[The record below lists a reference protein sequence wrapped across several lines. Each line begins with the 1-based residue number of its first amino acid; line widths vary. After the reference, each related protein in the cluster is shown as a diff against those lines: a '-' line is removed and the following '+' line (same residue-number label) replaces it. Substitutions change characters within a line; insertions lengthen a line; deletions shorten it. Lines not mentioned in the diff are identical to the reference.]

1 MANDII
7 EYKGMTAR
15 NSILD
20 VGQLRGQLVSG
31 ECKRVD
37 FLKPIYQSMM
47 IVWINASPR
56 KDVLPSGAFVHRRA
70 RVDKLFASLLVVST
84 RATTPLTTPITS
96 MAC

>member
-1 MANDII
+1 
-7 EYKGMTAR
+7 MTAR

-47 IVWINASPR
+47 IVWMYASP
-56 KDVLPSGAFVHRRA
+56 KQDILPSGAFVHRRA

-84 RATTPLTTPITS
+84 RATTLLTAPITS
-96 MAC
+96 MAR